1 MDITSE
7 HVSACIA
14 YPFYGLKWARIN
26 NRYLWDG
33 ALLND
38 TPIKAVMKSSPFR
51 EKKIIV
57 SDTFPRRQENKLP
70 NNFAEAWHRAR
81 DILFVDKSTNEID
94 ASNRLKEIFSLVE
107 KLHDIVSGAKIE
119 DEDLKKKVKEIE
131 KDYNNIINKRGCIIN
146 ELISI
151 KRNEDEKSEHFL
163 LEDWDFSL
171 ATIKELISQGE
182 KDAEKALQESRDKK
196 NSKNTI

>member
-1 MDITSE
+1 M
-7 HVSACIA
+7 
-14 YPFYGLKWARIN
+14 KWTRIN
-26 NRYLWDG
+26 NKYLWDG

-38 TPIKAVMKSSPFR
+38 TPLKAVMKSSPFR

-57 SDTFPRRQENKLP
+57 SDTFPRRQDNKLP

-81 DILFVDKSTNEID
+81 DILFVDKSSNELD

-107 KLHDIVSGAKIE
+107 ELHGIVSSAKIE
-119 DEDLKKKVKEIE
+119 DEKLKKKVTEIE
-131 KDYNNIINKRGCIIN
+131 KDYNNIINKRGFIIN

-163 LEDWDFSL
+163 LENWDFSL

-182 KDAEKALQESRDKK
+182 EDAERTLQESKETRR
-196 NSKNTI
+196 IQ